1 MSTPTT
7 DSLHSAISASDRLQ
21 DAVTR
26 VGAALLAR
34 RVRAGHWEGHLS
46 SSALATATAVTALST
61 AARRGAS
68 VRDRDRLVA
77 EGIAWLV
84 ATRNEDGGWG
94 DTPDSVSNISTTA
107 LVWSALTYGRTDAAS
122 EAASS
127 AAAWIGRAAGGGSP
141 ETLAAALAARYGKD
155 RTFSVPILTMCA
167 IAGRLGPDH
176 RAWRLI
182 PQLPFELATVPR
194 RLFGTLRLPVVSYA
208 LPALISMG
216 VARHRSGGAI
226 PLVTMIRERAAT
238 KALRVLEGLQ
248 PAHGGF
254 LEAVPLTAF
263 VTMSLAAGGEVE
275 HPAVKKGVSFL
286 LQSVRADGSWPIDT
300 NLATWGT
307 TLAVNAMAPADLETL
322 LPPRN
327 QDDIRRYLLD
337 QQWTTVH
344 PYTGAAPGG
353 WAWTHLPGGV
363 PDADDTA
370 GAVLALSRLG
380 RDRDDVQRAALGGVT
395 WLLDLQNRDGGVPTF
410 CKGWGSLP
418 FDRSSTD
425 LTAHALRAW
434 TAWSDIAN
442 ERLRRRIGQASA
454 RAVAFLAKAQRPDGA
469 FVPLWFGNQHDSA
482 EENPVL
488 GTARVIKGLV
498 SVRGLLPD
506 SASEIADRAQGY
518 LVRAQGT
525 DGGWGGSRGIPP
537 TIEETAAALAGLA
550 QFPDDAACASSCA
563 RGFDWLARATKNFT
577 AFAPSPIGLYFARL
591 WYAEDLYPILFTMD
605 AVANLAHPPCSC
617 VESLSG
623 TCWRSRP

>member
-1 MSTPTT
+1 M
-7 DSLHSAISASDRLQ
+7 
-21 DAVTR
+21 TR
-26 VGAALLAR
+26 VGDALLAR

-77 EGIAWLV
+77 DGIAWLV
-84 ATRNEDGGWG
+84 ATRNDDGGWG

-107 LVWSALTYGRTDAAS
+107 LVWSALTDGRTDAAS

-127 AAAWIGRAAGGGSP
+127 AAAWIARAAGGGSP
-141 ETLAAALAARYGKD
+141 EALAAALATRYGKD

-167 IAGRLGPDH
+167 ITGRLGPGEQ
-176 RAWRLI
+176 AWRLI

-216 VARHRSGGAI
+216 VARHRSGRAI
-226 PLVTMIRERAAT
+226 PLVTAIRERAAP
-238 KALRVLEGLQ
+238 KALRVLGGLQ

-263 VTMSLAAGGEVE
+263 ITMSLAAGGEVE
-275 HPAVKKGVSFL
+275 HPAVKKGISFL
-286 LQSVRADGSWPIDT
+286 LQSARADGSWPIDT

-307 TLAVNAMAPADLETL
+307 TLAVNAMAPADLGTM
-322 LPPRN
+322 LPPN
-327 QDDIRRYLLD
+327 DQDEIRRYLLD

-370 GAVLALSRLG
+370 GAVLALSVLG
-380 RDRDDVQRAALGGVT
+380 RDREDVQTAALGGVT
-395 WLLDLQNRDGGVPTF
+395 WLLDLQNRDGGIPTF
-410 CKGWGSLP
+410 CKGWGTLP

-434 TAWSDIAN
+434 AAWSDIAN
-442 ERLRRRIGQASA
+442 ERLRRRIHQASA
-454 RAVAFLAKAQRPDGA
+454 RAVGFLAKAQRPDGA
-469 FVPLWFGNQHDSA
+469 FVPLWFGNQHDTV
-482 EENPVL
+482 EQNPVF

-498 SVRGLLPD
+498 SVPRTAGAGSFAIAGRARDFLLK
-506 SASEIADRAQGY
+506 SQGP
-518 LVRAQGT
+518 
-525 DGGWGGSRGIPP
+525 DGGWGGSAGVSAS
-537 TIEETAAALAGLA
+537 IEETAVALAGLA
-550 QFPDDAACASSCA
+550 QLPADAACASSCA

-577 AFAPSPIGLYFARL
+577 SFAPSPIGLYFARL

-605 AVANLAHPPCSC
+605 AVANLAQRPPGRNF
-617 VESLSG
+617 LP
-623 TCWRSRP
+623 RS